1 MRIKAIIPNS
11 GMDRETLDDR
21 RRMLSRALSPG
32 AEISVDCIRGG
43 PDSIESN
50 TDEVLAGAEVVREC
64 IRAEKE
70 GFEAV
75 IIYCFSDLALDAA
88 RENVSIPVIGPGE
101 VTLAAADMISDR
113 FTVVTTVSANIVRT
127 RRRLMKNRAARDKM
141 ASVRA
146 LDIPVVG
153 LREDPAATKTY
164 LEKVCREAVELDGA
178 DAIVLG
184 CLGMADYGDE
194 LEREF
199 DVKVLDPAF
208 LAAAFAEMAARTG
221 LLHSRRAYPAYR
233 RGEENG
239 L

>member
-1 MRIKAIIPNS
+1 MRIKVIIPNS
-11 GMDRETLDDR
+11 GMDRRTLDDR
-21 RRMLSRALSPG
+21 ERMLARALSPDT
-32 AEISVDCIRGG
+32 EICVDCIGSG

-50 TDEVLAGAEVVREC
+50 TDEVLAGTEIVREC

-88 RENVSIPVIGPGE
+88 RENVSIPVVGPGE

-113 FTVVTTVSANIVRT
+113 FTVVTTVSGNIVRT
-127 RRRLMKNRAARDKM
+127 RRRLMKNRTARDKM

-146 LDIPVVG
+146 LDIPVTE
-153 LREDPAATKTY
+153 LREDPAATKNY
-164 LEKVCREAVELDGA
+164 LAKVCREAVEQDGA
-178 DAIVLG
+178 DTIVLG
-184 CLGMADYGDE
+184 CLGMADYGDQ

-199 DVKVLDPAF
+199 GVKVLDPAF
-208 LAAAFAEMAARTG
+208 LAAAFAELAVRTG
-221 LLHSRRAYPAYR
+221 LLHSKRAYPAYR
-233 RGEENG
+233 RGKENG